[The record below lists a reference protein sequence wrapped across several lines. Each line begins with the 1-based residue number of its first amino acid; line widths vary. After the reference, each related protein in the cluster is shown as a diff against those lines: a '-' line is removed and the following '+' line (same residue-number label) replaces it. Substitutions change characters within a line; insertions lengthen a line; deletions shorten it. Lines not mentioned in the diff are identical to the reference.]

1 MRKATELFGAA
12 WSNFY
17 SQPKLYISIYLLP
30 FLFSLVF
37 VVLDLES
44 VSEKVMAPWEII
56 TVVIFIL
63 ISIVVNIMMGVALI
77 LVASGRSTTFMDAYN
92 SSIKYLWRYFLVG
105 LVGGLAVFFGLIL
118 LIVPGII
125 LAVWF
130 SQAYMITVLEDKG
143 VINSLKKSKEYVT
156 GRWWAVAWRIVFLII
171 ALIVMTAIVATIVAA
186 LSAFI
191 PKTVASILV
200 YLANCVIVPLSII
213 YSYHLYA
220 DLSGRPNLAS
230 TNVNSSET
238 PVMNPSE

>member
-1 MRKATELFGAA
+1 MRKATELFGTA
-12 WSNFY
+12 WSDFY
-17 SQPKLYISIYLLP
+17 SKPKLYISIYLVP
-30 FLFSLVF
+30 FVLSVLSVF
-37 VVLDLES
+37 FNF
-44 VSEKVMAPWEII
+44 EKIPETMMAPLG
-56 TVVIFIL
+56 VISMAVL
-63 ISIVVNIMMGVALI
+63 VLVSLVVNIMMGVALI